1 MTGEWSR
8 IQPSVNAEAE
18 FFEILNDFGDP
29 LELLREALS
38 NAIDWDATEFSI
50 KFSVPEVA
58 GAPRL
63 AIDISDNGRGMT
75 HEVLANDFWGLGY
88 SQSRSRSNAI
98 GEKGHGTKIYLRS
111 QRVEVRTQSDE
122 GAFEAECES
131 PLAALSRHA
140 LHAPQIRTI
149 PRFREHTGTE
159 IRIIGYNDNERSRF
173 RQDIIRDYLLWFTKL
188 GSIERLFGQDRLAS
202 FSVSLQALDVTS
214 PDPISFGHVFPDE
227 NSDITDLFDRFGPR
241 AADYYVKRFLF
252 PDNRLPNH
260 PEITFDMVIS
270 VEGDEAKRVR
280 NPMIRERRRSD
291 TGKYRVSDRYGLWLC
306 KDYIPVER
314 VNEWITGFGS
324 GSNAFVLLHAFV
336 NCQKLKLTANRK
348 SIANTDA
355 RVLED
360 LQKAVQRR
368 IEEVD
373 SYLRSKGLYTLRTW
387 QDEARTNE
395 QEKAEFDS
403 RVKNLKSRRVAVLNG
418 QRLLEPRNESE
429 LFGLFITLCSLK
441 PDLFP
446 FEPLDYNT
454 TRGIDIIAR
463 NRSTSPITDGERW
476 YVELKHTLQTR
487 FNHSFSHLRYIVCW
501 DLDRS
506 ISHDTEFSGIG
517 EEIRRLRIAEDDQ
530 KRPLYF
536 LDAPTAR
543 TKIQIIRLAEYLKN
557 YLSLT
562 FEPEPRGPRE

>member
-38 NAIDWDATEFSI
+38 NAIDAAATEFSL

-63 AIDISDNGRGMT
+63 VIDIHDNGRGMT
-75 HEVLANDFWGLGY
+75 QEVLANDFWGLGY
-88 SQSRSRSNAI
+88 SQSRSRSDAI

-111 QRVEVRTQSDE
+111 QRVEVRTQSVE
-122 GAFEAECES
+122 GALEAVCES
-131 PLAALSRHA
+131 PLEALSRHA
-140 LHAPQIRTI
+140 LHTPQIRTI
-149 PRFREHTGTE
+149 PRFRDRTGSE

-173 RQDIIRDYLLWFTKL
+173 RQDVIRDYMLWFTKL
-188 GSIERLFGQDRLAS
+188 GSIERVFGQDGLAS
-202 FSVSLQALDVTS
+202 FSVSLQALDVPS
-214 PDPISFGHVFPDE
+214 PEAVSFGHVFPDE
-227 NSDITDLFDRFGPR
+227 NSDIMDLFEKLGPR
-241 AADYYVKRFLF
+241 AADHYVKRFVYR
-252 PDNRLPNH
+252 DRLPNH

-270 VEGDEAKRVR
+270 VEGDEAKRVH
-280 NPMIRERRRSD
+280 NPMIRDRRRSD
-291 TGKYRVSDRYGLWLC
+291 TGKYRVADRYGLWLC
-306 KDYIPVER
+306 KDYIPIER

-360 LQKAVQRR
+360 LRTAVQRR

-373 SYLRSKGLYTLRTW
+373 SYLQLQGLYTLRTW
-387 QDEARTNE
+387 QDEARTNQ
-395 QEKAEFDS
+395 QEKAEFDR

-418 QRLLEPRNESE
+418 QRLLEPQNESE

-501 DLDRS
+501 DLDRGMA
-506 ISHDTEFSGIG
+506 DGTEFTGIG
-517 EEIRRLRIAEDDQ
+517 EDIRRLRIGEDDQ
-530 KRPLYF
+530 KRRLYF
-536 LDAPTAR
+536 LDYPTAR

-562 FEPEPRGPRE
+562 FEPELRGPAE

>member
-1 MTGEWSR
+1 MTSEWFG
-8 IQPSVNAEAE
+8 IQPTVNAEAE

-38 NAIDWDATEFSI
+38 NAIDADATEFSI

-58 GAPRL
+58 GASRL
-63 AIDISDNGRGMT
+63 AIDIHDNGRGMT

-88 SQSRSRSNAI
+88 SQSRSRSTAI

-111 QRVEVRTQSDE
+111 QHVEVRTQTDD
-122 GAFEAECES
+122 GAFEAVCES
-131 PLAALSRHA
+131 PLDALSRHA

-149 PRFREHTGTE
+149 PRFQEHTGTD

-173 RQDIIRDYLLWFTKL
+173 RQDIIRDYMLWFTKL
-188 GSIERLFGQDRLAS
+188 GSIERLFGRDELAS
-202 FSVSLQALDVTS
+202 FSVSLQALDVAS
-214 PDPISFGHVFPDE
+214 PEVLSFGHVFPDE
-227 NSDITDLFDRFGPR
+227 NSDITDLFDKFGPR
-241 AADYYVKRFLF
+241 AADYYVKRFIF
-252 PDNRLPNH
+252 PADRLPNH
-260 PEITFDMVIS
+260 PEIMFDTIIS

-280 NPMIRERRRSD
+280 NPMIRERRRAD
-291 TGKYRVSDRYGLWLC
+291 TGKYRVADRYGLWLC
-306 KDYIPVER
+306 KDYIPIER

-360 LQKAVQRR
+360 LRTAVQRR

-373 SYLRSKGLYTLRTW
+373 SYLQLRGLYTLRTW

-395 QEKAEFDS
+395 QEKAEFDR
-403 RVKNLKSRRVAVLNG
+403 RVKNLKSRRVAVFNG
-418 QRLLEPRNESE
+418 QRLLEPQNESE

-441 PDLFP
+441 ADLFP

-506 ISHDTEFSGIG
+506 ISDGTEFTGIG
-517 EEIRRLRIAEDDQ
+517 EDVRRLRIAEDDQ
-530 KRPLYF
+530 HRRVYF

-543 TKIQIIRLAEYLKN
+543 TKIEIIRLTEHLKN
-557 YLSLT
+557 HLNLT
-562 FEPEPRGPRE
+562 FEPEPHSPK